1 MKEFE
6 LTLFFLCVSVGLL
19 AFVIAT
25 DLKSNPVVL
34 FTVFANFV
42 FQLALLFYQS
52 RR

>member
-1 MKEFE
+1 MKEFD

-19 AFVIAT
+19 VLVIAS
-25 DLKSNPVVL
+25 DIKHNPVVS
-34 FTVFANFV
+34 FVVFANFV